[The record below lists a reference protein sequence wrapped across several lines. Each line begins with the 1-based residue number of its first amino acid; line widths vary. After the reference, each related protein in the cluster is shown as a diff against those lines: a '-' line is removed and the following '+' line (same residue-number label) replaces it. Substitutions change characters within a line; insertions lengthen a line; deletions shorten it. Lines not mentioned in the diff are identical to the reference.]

1 MGPGYTGMFLEG
13 HSIPALFSVRG
24 LNPGP
29 FSGEKFS
36 GKTAGLISFWSQK
49 LRSYSIRKMLT
60 PDMSINI
67 SQLL

>member
-29 FSGEKFS
+29 FSGGKFS
-36 GKTAGLISFWSQK
+36 GTTAGLISFWSK
-49 LRSYSIRKMLT
+49 K
-60 PDMSINI
+60 N
-67 SQLL
+67 